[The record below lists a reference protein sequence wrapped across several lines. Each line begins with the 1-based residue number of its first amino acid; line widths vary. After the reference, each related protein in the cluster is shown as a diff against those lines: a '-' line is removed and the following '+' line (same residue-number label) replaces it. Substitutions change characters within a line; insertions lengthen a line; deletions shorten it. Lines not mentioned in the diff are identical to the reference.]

1 MLSQVHEQTF
11 PNNLRMIT
19 VPMDTPS
26 VTTLVL
32 VGAGS
37 RYESKKE
44 AGLSHFLEH
53 MMFKGTK
60 NRPTTL
66 DIVQEVDGL
75 GGEYNAYT
83 SKDHTGYYIK
93 AAVKHLP
100 KLVEI
105 LADMTLNSLLKQEEI
120 DREKG
125 VIIQEMMM
133 YEDTPIRRVEE
144 VYEHLLYGDSPL
156 GREIIGSQKTVSSFQ
171 HSDFVSYMN
180 RLYRP
185 SNVVVIIAGGVKS
198 IDETVDLV
206 QKRFG
211 SWKDEKTPFYEPSKR
226 AQDKPAVTIIKKKTE
241 QTHVCIGTYGYSRTD
256 PKRYA
261 ASLLTAVL
269 GGGMSSRLFHQVR
282 ERRGLA
288 YYVKMW
294 ANRYQD
300 SGNVVV
306 QAGVDVNKLE
316 EVIRVVVSEFQS
328 ISKKG
333 YRVPD
338 EELSRAKEYIKGHLI
353 LSMEDSM
360 SVAQFMGNAALLDSK
375 IRTLQQTL
383 ESIDKVTKDDIAAV
397 SEELLISNKLNLAVI
412 GPVKEG
418 LEYRLQKMLKL

>member
-133 YEDTPIRRVEE
+133 Y
-144 VYEHLLYGDSPL
+144 
-156 GREIIGSQKTVSSFQ
+156 
-171 HSDFVSYMN
+171 
-180 RLYRP
+180 
-185 SNVVVIIAGGVKS
+185 
-198 IDETVDLV
+198 
-206 QKRFG
+206 
-211 SWKDEKTPFYEPSKR
+211 
-226 AQDKPAVTIIKKKTE
+226 
-241 QTHVCIGTYGYSRTD
+241 
-256 PKRYA
+256 
-261 ASLLTAVL
+261 
-269 GGGMSSRLFHQVR
+269 
-282 ERRGLA
+282 
-288 YYVKMW
+288 
-294 ANRYQD
+294 
-300 SGNVVV
+300 
-306 QAGVDVNKLE
+306 
-316 EVIRVVVSEFQS
+316 
-328 ISKKG
+328 
-333 YRVPD
+333 
-338 EELSRAKEYIKGHLI
+338 
-353 LSMEDSM
+353 
-360 SVAQFMGNAALLDSK
+360 
-375 IRTLQQTL
+375 
-383 ESIDKVTKDDIAAV
+383 
-397 SEELLISNKLNLAVI
+397 
-412 GPVKEG
+412 
-418 LEYRLQKMLKL
+418 

>member
-1 MLSQVHEQTF
+1 M
-11 PNNLRMIT
+11 
-19 VPMDTPS
+19 
-26 VTTLVL
+26 
-32 VGAGS
+32 
-37 RYESKKE
+37 
-44 AGLSHFLEH
+44 
-53 MMFKGTK
+53 
-60 NRPTTL
+60 
-66 DIVQEVDGL
+66 
-75 GGEYNAYT
+75 
-83 SKDHTGYYIK
+83 
-93 AAVKHLP
+93 
-100 KLVEI
+100 
-105 LADMTLNSLLKQEEI
+105 
-120 DREKG
+120 
-125 VIIQEMMM
+125 
-133 YEDTPIRRVEE
+133 
-144 VYEHLLYGDSPL
+144 
-156 GREIIGSQKTVSSFQ
+156 
-171 HSDFVSYMN
+171 
-180 RLYRP
+180 
-185 SNVVVIIAGGVKS
+185 
-198 IDETVDLV
+198 
-206 QKRFG
+206 
-211 SWKDEKTPFYEPSKR
+211 
-226 AQDKPAVTIIKKKTE
+226 
-241 QTHVCIGTYGYSRTD
+241 CIGTYGYSRTD

-397 SEELLISNKLNLAVI
+397 SEELLISNKL
-412 GPVKEG
+412 
-418 LEYRLQKMLKL
+418 

>member
-1 MLSQVHEQTF
+1 MLSNVHEFTL
-11 PNNLRMIT
+11 PNNLRIIT
-19 VPMDTPS
+19 VPMDAPS
-26 VTTLVL
+26 VTALVL

-37 RYESKKE
+37 RYEEARE

-60 NRPTTL
+60 NRPTSL
-66 DIVQEVDGL
+66 DIVQEVDGM

-93 AAVKHLP
+93 AAVKHMP

-105 LADMTLNSLLKQEEI
+105 LSDMTLNSLLKQEEI

-133 YEDTPIRRVEE
+133 YEDAPIRRVEE
-144 VYEHLLYGDSPL
+144 VYENLIYGDTPL
-156 GREIIGSQKTVSSFQ
+156 GREIIGSQQTVKSFK
-171 HSDFVSYMN
+171 HDDFVSYMN

-185 SNVVVIIAGGVKS
+185 SNVVVTIAGGVKD
-198 IDETVDLV
+198 IDKTIDVI
-206 QKRFG
+206 QKHFG
-211 SWKDEKTPFYEPSKR
+211 SWRDEKTPSFKPLSRSQSKPS
-226 AQDKPAVTIIKKKTE
+226 VHVIKKKTE
-241 QTHVCIGTYGYSRTD
+241 QTHVCIGSYGYSRTD

-261 ASLLTAVL
+261 AGLLTTVL

-300 SGNVVV
+300 GGNVVV

-316 EVIRVVVSEFQS
+316 EVIKVVTSEFQG

-333 YRVPD
+333 YLVPD
-338 EELSRAKEYIKGHLI
+338 DELLRAKEYTKGHLT

-360 SVAQFMGNAALLDSK
+360 SVAQFVGNAALLDNK
-375 IRTLQQTL
+375 IRTFKQTI

-397 SEELLISNKLNLAVI
+397 SQELLVQNKLHVAII

-418 LEYRLQKMLKL
+418 LEARVQDLIQ

>member
-1 MLSQVHEQTF
+1 MLSQIHEQTL
-11 PNNLRMIT
+11 PNNLRIIT
-19 VPMDTPS
+19 VPMDAPS
-26 VTTLVL
+26 VTALVL

-171 HSDFVSYMN
+171 HNDFVSYMN

-185 SNVVVIIAGGVKS
+185 SNVVVVIAGGVKS

-211 SWKDEKTPFYEPSKR
+211 SWKDEKTPFY
-226 AQDKPAVTIIKKKTE
+226 
-241 QTHVCIGTYGYSRTD
+241 
-256 PKRYA
+256 
-261 ASLLTAVL
+261 
-269 GGGMSSRLFHQVR
+269 
-282 ERRGLA
+282 
-288 YYVKMW
+288 
-294 ANRYQD
+294 
-300 SGNVVV
+300 
-306 QAGVDVNKLE
+306 
-316 EVIRVVVSEFQS
+316 
-328 ISKKG
+328 
-333 YRVPD
+333 
-338 EELSRAKEYIKGHLI
+338 
-353 LSMEDSM
+353 
-360 SVAQFMGNAALLDSK
+360 
-375 IRTLQQTL
+375 
-383 ESIDKVTKDDIAAV
+383 
-397 SEELLISNKLNLAVI
+397 
-412 GPVKEG
+412 
-418 LEYRLQKMLKL
+418 

>member
-1 MLSQVHEQTF
+1 MLSRVHEQTL
-11 PNNLRMIT
+11 PNNLRIMTI
-19 VPMDTPS
+19 PMDAPS
-26 VTTLVL
+26 VTALVL

-60 NRPTTL
+60 NRPTTV
-66 DIVQEVDGL
+66 DIVQEVDGM

-83 SKDHTGYYIK
+83 SRDHTGYYIK
-93 AAVKHLP
+93 AAAKHLP

-105 LADMTLNSLLKQEEI
+105 LADMTLHSLLKQEEI

-144 VYEHLLYGDSPL
+144 IYEYMLYGDTPL
-156 GREIIGSQKTVSSFQ
+156 GREIIGSQKTVLSFN
-171 HSDFVSYMN
+171 HGDFVSYMH

-185 SNVVVIIAGGVKS
+185 SNVVVVIAGGVKD
-198 IDETVDLV
+198 INGTVDMV
-206 QKRFG
+206 QKYFG
-211 SWKDEKTPFYEPSKR
+211 SWQDEKTPSFEPV
-226 AQDKPAVTIIKKKTE
+226 KPFQTQSRVTVIKKKTE
-241 QTHVCIGTYGYSRTD
+241 QTHLCIGTYGYSRTD

-261 ASLLTAVL
+261 ANLLTAIL

-294 ANRYQD
+294 SNRYQD
-300 SGNVVV
+300 GGNIVA

-316 EVIRVVVSEFQS
+316 EAIKVIVAEFQS

-333 YRVPD
+333 YTVPD
-338 EELSRAKEYIKGHLI
+338 KELLRAKEYTKGHLI

-360 SVAQFMGNAALLDSK
+360 SVAQFVGNASLLDNK
-375 IRTLQQTL
+375 IRTLKQTL
-383 ESIDKVTKDDIAAV
+383 ESIDKVTIDDVAAV
-397 SEELLISNKLNLAVI
+397 SEELLFNNKLNLAVI
-412 GPVKEG
+412 GPVKPG
-418 LEYRLQKMLKL
+418 LEARLMDLIQ

>member
-1 MLSQVHEQTF
+1 MLSQVHEQTL
-11 PNNLRMIT
+11 PNNLRIIT
-19 VPMDTPS
+19 VPMDAPS
-26 VTTLVL
+26 VSALVL

-66 DIVQEVDGL
+66 DIVQEVDGI

-125 VIIQEMMM
+125 VIIQEKMM

-144 VYEHLLYGDSPL
+144 VYENLLYGDTPL
-156 GREIIGSQKTVSSFQ
+156 GREIIGSQKTITSFQ
-171 HSDFVSYMN
+171 HTDFISYMN

-185 SNVVVIIAGGVKS
+185 SNVVVVIAGGVND
-198 IDETVDLV
+198 IDRTIDLV
-206 QKRFG
+206 QKHFG
-211 SWKDEKTPFYEPSKR
+211 SWKDEKTPHYDSAKQ
-226 AQDKPAVTIIKKKTE
+226 AQIAPAITVIKKKTE

-261 ASLLTAVL
+261 AGLLTAVL

-306 QAGVDVNKLE
+306 QAGVDINKLE
-316 EVIRVVVSEFQS
+316 EVIRVIVSEFQG

-333 YRVPD
+333 YTVPD
-338 EELSRAKEYIKGHLI
+338 EELLRAKEYTKGHLI

-360 SVAQFMGNAALLDSK
+360 SVAQFVGNAALLDSK
-375 IRTLQQTL
+375 IRTLKQTL

-397 SEELLISNKLNLAVI
+397 SQELLVQNKLNVAVI

-418 LEYRLQKMLKL
+418 LEGKLANIIG

>member
-1 MLSQVHEQTF
+1 MLSQVHEHTL
-11 PNNLRMIT
+11 PNNLRIIT
-19 VPMDTPS
+19 VPMDAPS
-26 VTTLVL
+26 VSALIL

-37 RYESKKE
+37 RYESKEE

-66 DIVQEVDGL
+66 DIVKEVDGM

-83 SKDHTGYYIK
+83 GKDHTGYYIK
-93 AAVKHLP
+93 ASVKHLP

-133 YEDTPIRRVEE
+133 YEDTPVRRVEE

-156 GREIIGSQKTVSSFQ
+156 GREIIGSQKTISSFH

-185 SNVVVIIAGGVKS
+185 SNMVVVVAGGVKD
-198 IDETVDLV
+198 IDKTIDLV
-206 QKRFG
+206 QKHFG
-211 SWKDEKTPFYEPSKR
+211 SWEDKKTPSYKTLKR
-226 AQDKPAVTIIKKKTE
+226 DQVKPAVTVIKKTTE
-241 QTHVCIGTYGYSRTD
+241 QTHICIGTYGYSRTD

-261 ASLLTAVL
+261 ASLLTAIL

-300 SGNVVV
+300 NGNIVV

-316 EVIRVVVSEFQS
+316 EAIQIIVSEFQN

-333 YRVPD
+333 YTVPD

-360 SVAQFMGNAALLDSK
+360 SVAQFMGDSALLDSR
-375 IRTLQQTL
+375 IRTLKQTL
-383 ESIDKVTKDDIAAV
+383 DSIDKVMNDDVAAV
-397 SEELLISNKLNLAVI
+397 SQELLVHNKLNLAVI
-412 GPVKEG
+412 GPLKEG
-418 LEYRLQKMLKL
+418 LEARLMTLIQ